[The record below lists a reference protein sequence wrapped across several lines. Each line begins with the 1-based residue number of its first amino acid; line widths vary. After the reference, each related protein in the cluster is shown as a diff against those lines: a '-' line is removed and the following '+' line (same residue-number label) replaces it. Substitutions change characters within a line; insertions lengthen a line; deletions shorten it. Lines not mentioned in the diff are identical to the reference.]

1 MTCDPHTP
9 SMNPKPV
16 IQFSNFSFRYA
27 AQKYPTLK
35 KINLTIYEGEKVLII
50 GPSGSGKST
59 LGYCINGLIP
69 HSYPGTIEGELTVQ
83 GMDPS
88 RTPIHELSK
97 SIGTVLQDTDGQ
109 FVGLSVAEDIAFAL
123 ENDCVPV
130 DALKR
135 RAREA
140 AEVVGLE
147 RVIQNSPQ
155 EISGGQKQ
163 RTALAGIL
171 VDDVDMLL
179 FDEPLAY
186 LDPATGKKAMELIDE
201 VYQDAAKTVII
212 IEHRIEDVLHRAI
225 DRVILIHEGEIIA
238 DLGTHEI
245 VSTDLFAQ
253 YGIREPLYVT
263 LLKYAG
269 VEVTPEIQPGYIN
282 TIDLLS
288 HKDQILDWYRRTT
301 PLVKPLKEQEAIRVS
316 DLSFA
321 YSTKTVLRDIDF
333 TIRKGEML
341 AIVGRNGAGKST
353 LAMLIC
359 GFETGHEGAIQLS
372 SEDAA
377 GKSIAER
384 AAIVG
389 YVMQNPNHMF
399 TEHIVF
405 EEVALGLRLRN
416 VPEEEIQRRVEKTMR
431 ICGIER
437 FAQWPINALSYGQ
450 KKRVTIAAILVLE
463 PEIIILDEPTAGQD
477 YRHYTDIME
486 FLTGLNRDLGITII
500 LITHDMHLMMEYT
513 KRSIVL
519 SEGELIADTD
529 SSDVLTNV
537 DIVERGSL
545 KETSLYHIA
554 QMIGIDHPKSLV
566 DAFVSHE
573 KRVRVES

>member
-1 MTCDPHTP
+1 
-9 SMNPKPV
+9 MNPKPV
-16 IQFSNFSFRYA
+16 IQFSNFSFKYT
-27 AQKYPTLK
+27 AQKHPTLK
-35 KINLTIYEGEKVLII
+35 HINLTIYEGEKVLII

-88 RTPIHELSK
+88 QTPIHQLSK

-130 DALKR
+130 EALKR
-135 RAREA
+135 RAQEA
-140 AEVVGLE
+140 AAIVGLE
-147 RVIQNSPQ
+147 GVITNSPQ

-171 VDDVDMLL
+171 VDEVEMLL

-186 LDPATGKKAMELIDE
+186 LDPATGKKAMELIDQIHQE
-201 VYQDAAKTVII
+201 SERTIII
-212 IEHRIEDVLHRAI
+212 IEHRIEDVLHREI

-238 DLGTHEI
+238 DMGTHEI
-245 VSTDLFAQ
+245 VSTDLFAR

-269 VEVTPEIQPGYIN
+269 VQVTPGIQPGYID
-282 TIDLLS
+282 TVDLLS
-288 HKDQILDWYRRTT
+288 HKDQILDWYRRTVPAPQT
-301 PLVKPLKEQEAIRVS
+301 LDQQDALQVA

-321 YSTKTVLRDIDF
+321 YTSKTVLKEIDF
-333 TIRKGEML
+333 TIKKGEML

-353 LAMLIC
+353 LAMLVC
-359 GFETGHEGAIQLS
+359 GFETGHQGEIFLS
-372 SEDAA
+372 GDNAA
-377 GKSIAER
+377 KQSIAER
-384 AAIVG
+384 AAVVG

-405 EEVALGLRLRN
+405 EEVALGLRLRDL
-416 VPEEEIQRRVEKTMR
+416 PEDEIQRRVDKTMR

-437 FAQWPINALSYGQ
+437 FDKWPINALSYGQ

-477 YRHYTDIME
+477 YRHYTEIME
-486 FLTGLNRDLGITII
+486 FLKGLNRELGFTII

-519 SEGELIADTD
+519 SEGELIADRD

-537 DIVERGSL
+537 EIVEKGSL
-545 KETSLYHIA
+545 KETSLFHVA
-554 QMIGIDHPKSLV
+554 QMIGIDDPKKLV

-573 KRVRVES
+573 KSERGFS

>member
-1 MTCDPHTP
+1 MT
-9 SMNPKPV
+9 PKPV
-16 IQFSNFSFRYA
+16 IQFSNFSFRYS

-35 KINLTIYEGEKVLII
+35 NINLTIYEGEKVLII

-69 HSYPGTIEGELTVQ
+69 HSYPGTIEGELTVK

-88 RTPIHELSK
+88 QTPIHQLSK

-123 ENDCVPV
+123 ENDCVPTET
-130 DALKR
+130 LKR
-135 RAREA
+135 RAHEA
-140 AEVVGLE
+140 AAIVGLE
-147 RVIQNSPQ
+147 YVLQNSPQ

-201 VYQDAAKTVII
+201 IHKDSDKTVII

-225 DRVILIHEGEIIA
+225 DRIILIHEGEIVA
-238 DLGTHEI
+238 DMGTHEI
-245 VSTDLFAQ
+245 MSTGLFAQ

-263 LLKYAG
+263 LLKYVG
-269 VEVTPEIQPGYIN
+269 VEITPEMQPGYIN

-288 HKDQILDWYRRTT
+288 HKEQILDWYRSA
-301 PLVKPLKEQEAIRVS
+301 PLASATLAGQDALQIEDV
-316 DLSFA
+316 SFA
-321 YSTKTVLRDIDF
+321 YTTKTVLNEINF
-333 TIRKGEML
+333 VIKKGEML

-359 GFETGHEGAIQLS
+359 GFETGHEGVIYLS
-372 SEDAA
+372 NENAVE
-377 GKSIAER
+377 KSITER

-405 EEVALGLRLRN
+405 EEVALGLRLRG
-416 VPEEEIQRRVEKTMR
+416 VPEDEIQRRVEKTMK
-431 ICGIER
+431 ICGVER
-437 FAQWPINALSYGQ
+437 FAKWPINALSYGQ
-450 KKRVTIAAILVLE
+450 KKRVTVASILVLE

-477 YRHYTDIME
+477 YRHYTEIME
-486 FLTGLNRDLGITII
+486 FLTELNRDLGITII

-519 SEGELIADTD
+519 SEGDLIADKD
-529 SSDVLTNV
+529 SSDVLTNE
-537 DIVERGSL
+537 DIVEKGSL

-554 QMIGIDHPKSLV
+554 QIVGIEDPKKLV
-566 DAFVSHE
+566 DAFVSYE
-573 KRVRVES
+573 QRERENA

>member
-1 MTCDPHTP
+1 MTR
-9 SMNPKPV
+9 KPV
-16 IQFSNFSFRYA
+16 IQFSNFSFRYS

-35 KINLTIYEGEKVLII
+35 NIDLTIYEGEKVLII

-69 HSYPGTIEGELTVQ
+69 HSYPGTVEGGLTIQ

-88 RTPIHELSK
+88 QTPIHQLSK

-123 ENDCVPV
+123 ENDCMPTEE
-130 DALKR
+130 LKH
-135 RAREA
+135 RAKQA
-140 AEVVGLE
+140 AEIVGLE
-147 RVIQNSPQ
+147 RVLMNSPQ

-171 VDDVDMLL
+171 VDDVDILL

-201 VYQDAAKTVII
+201 VYENSGNTVII
-212 IEHRIEDVLHRAI
+212 IEHRIEDVLHRNI
-225 DRVILIHEGEIIA
+225 DRIILIHEGEIIA
-238 DLGTHEI
+238 DMETHEI
-245 VSTDLFAQ
+245 ISTDLFAK

-269 VEVTPEIQPGYIN
+269 VEITPDLQPGYIN
-282 TIDLLS
+282 TIDLSS
-288 HKDQILDWYRRTT
+288 HKDQILNWYRGTEPSVQT
-301 PLVKPLKEQEAIRVS
+301 LSDQDAINIV

-321 YSTKTVLRDIDF
+321 YTTKTVLNKIDLS
-333 TIRKGEML
+333 IKKGEML

-359 GFETGHEGAIQLS
+359 GFETDHQGEIYFS
-372 SEDAA
+372 SRNAVE
-377 GKSIAER
+377 KSIAER

-416 VPEEEIQRRVEKTMR
+416 VPEDEISHRVEKTMR

-437 FAQWPINALSYGQ
+437 FSKWPINALSYGQ

-477 YRHYTDIME
+477 YRHYTEIME
-486 FLTGLNRDLGITII
+486 FLKELNRDLGITII

-529 SSDVLTNV
+529 SSDVLTNI
-537 DIVERGSL
+537 DIVEKGSL
-545 KETSLYHIA
+545 KETSIYHIA
-554 QMIGIDHPKSLV
+554 QIIGIENPKNLV
-566 DAFVSHE
+566 DVFVSHE
-573 KRVRVES
+573 QREREL

>member
-1 MTCDPHTP
+1 MK
-9 SMNPKPV
+9 PKPV

-35 KINLTIYEGEKVLII
+35 NINLTIYEGEKVLII

-88 RTPIHELSK
+88 QTPIHQLSK

-130 DALKR
+130 EELRR
-135 RAREA
+135 RAQEA
-140 AEVVGLE
+140 AAIVGLE
-147 RVIQNSPQ
+147 GVITNSPQ

-171 VDDVDMLL
+171 VDEVDMLL

-186 LDPATGKKAMELIDE
+186 LDPATGKKAMELIDQ
-201 VYQDAAKTVII
+201 VYRNSGKTVII
-212 IEHRIEDVLHRAI
+212 IEHRIEDVLHREI
-225 DRVILIHEGEIIA
+225 DRVILLHEGEIIA
-238 DLGTHEI
+238 DMGTHEI
-245 VSTDLFAQ
+245 VSTDLFAH

-269 VEVTPEIQPGYIN
+269 VEITPEMQPGYIN

-288 HKDQILDWYRRTT
+288 HKDQILDWYQHTAPAVQT
-301 PLVKPLKEQEAIRVS
+301 LNEQDTLQVT

-321 YSTKTVLRDIDF
+321 YTTKTVLHEIDF
-333 TIRKGEML
+333 TIKKGEML

-353 LAMLIC
+353 LAMLVC
-359 GFETGHEGAIQLS
+359 GFETGHDGEIYLS
-372 SEDAA
+372 GENAA
-377 GKSIAER
+377 DKSIAER

-405 EEVALGLRLRN
+405 EEVALGLRLRE
-416 VPEEEIQRRVEKTMR
+416 VPEDEIQRRVEKTMK

-437 FAQWPINALSYGQ
+437 FAKWPINALSYGQ

-477 YRHYTDIME
+477 YRHYTEIME
-486 FLTGLNRDLGITII
+486 FLKGLNRDLGITII

-537 DIVERGSL
+537 EIVDKGSL

-554 QMIGIDHPKSLV
+554 QIIGIENPKDLV
-566 DAFVSHE
+566 DAFVSQE
-573 KRVRVES
+573 QIERDYA

>member
-1 MTCDPHTP
+1 MT
-9 SMNPKPV
+9 PKPV
-16 IQFSNFSFRYA
+16 IQFSDFSFRYS

-35 KINLTIYEGEKVLII
+35 NINLTIYEGEKVLII

-69 HSYPGTIEGELTVQ
+69 HSYPGTIEGELTIQ

-88 RTPIHELSK
+88 QTSIHQLSK

-130 DALKR
+130 EGLKR
-135 RAREA
+135 RAQEA
-140 AEVVGLE
+140 AKIVGLE
-147 RVIQNSPQ
+147 NVIRNSPQ

-179 FDEPLAY
+179 FDEPLAN
-186 LDPATGKKAMELIDE
+186 LDPATGKKAMELIDQVHRE
-201 VYQDAAKTVII
+201 SKKTVII
-212 IEHRIEDVLHRAI
+212 IEHRIEDVLHRNI
-225 DRVILIHEGEIIA
+225 DRVILIHEGEIMA
-238 DLGTHEI
+238 DMDVHEI
-245 VSTDLFAQ
+245 MATDLFAL

-269 VEVTPEIQPGYIN
+269 VEVTPELQPGYIN

-288 HKDQILDWYRRTT
+288 HKEQILDWYRRTAPT
-301 PLVKPLKEQEAIRVS
+301 VQTLSEQDALQVT

-321 YSTKTVLRDIDF
+321 YTTKTVLHEIEF
-333 TIRKGEML
+333 TIKKGEML

-353 LAMLIC
+353 LAMLVC
-359 GFETGHEGAIQLS
+359 GFETGHQGVIYLS
-372 SEDAA
+372 GENAA
-377 GKSIAER
+377 DRSIAER

-405 EEVALGLRLRN
+405 EEVALGLKLRD
-416 VPEEEIQRRVEKTMR
+416 VPEEEIQQRVEKTMR

-437 FAQWPINALSYGQ
+437 FAKWPINALSYGQ

-477 YRHYTDIME
+477 YKHYTEIME
-486 FLTGLNRDLGITII
+486 FLNGLNRELGITII

-519 SEGELIADTD
+519 SEGELIADKD

-537 DIVERGSL
+537 DIVEKGSL
-545 KETSLYHIA
+545 KETSLFHIA
-554 QMIGIDHPKSLV
+554 QIIGIDNPKNLV
-566 DAFVSHE
+566 EAFVSHE
-573 KRVRVES
+573 QIERELL

>member
-1 MTCDPHTP
+1 MT
-9 SMNPKPV
+9 PKPV
-16 IQFSNFSFRYA
+16 IQFSNFSFRYS

-35 KINLTIYEGEKVLII
+35 NINLTIYEGEKVLII

-69 HSYPGTIEGELTVQ
+69 HSYPGTIEGKLTVK

-88 RTPIHELSK
+88 QTSIHQLSK

-123 ENDCVPV
+123 ENDCVPTET
-130 DALKR
+130 LKR
-135 RAREA
+135 QAHEA
-140 AEVVGLE
+140 AAIVGLE
-147 RVIQNSPQ
+147 YVLQNSPQ

-201 VYQDAAKTVII
+201 IHKDSDKTVII

-225 DRVILIHEGEIIA
+225 DRIILIHEGEIVA
-238 DLGTHEI
+238 DMGTHEI
-245 VSTDLFAQ
+245 MSTGLFAQ

-263 LLKYAG
+263 LLKYVG
-269 VEVTPEIQPGYIN
+269 VEITPQMQPGYIN

-288 HKDQILDWYRRTT
+288 HKEQILDWYRSA
-301 PLVKPLKEQEAIRVS
+301 PLASPTLAEQDALQIEDV
-316 DLSFA
+316 SFA
-321 YSTKTVLRDIDF
+321 YTTKTVLNEIDF
-333 TIRKGEML
+333 VIKKVERL

-359 GFETGHEGAIQLS
+359 GFETGHEGVIYLS
-372 SEDAA
+372 NENAVE
-377 GKSIAER
+377 KSITER

-405 EEVALGLRLRN
+405 EEVALGLRLRG
-416 VPEEEIQRRVEKTMR
+416 VPEDEIQRRVEKTMK
-431 ICGIER
+431 ICGVER
-437 FAQWPINALSYGQ
+437 FAKWPINALSYGQ
-450 KKRVTIAAILVLE
+450 KKRVTVASILVLE

-477 YRHYTDIME
+477 YRHYTEIME
-486 FLTGLNRDLGITII
+486 FLTELNRDLGITII

-519 SEGELIADTD
+519 SEGDLIDDKD
-529 SSDVLTNV
+529 SSDVLTNE
-537 DIVERGSL
+537 DIVEKGSL

-554 QMIGIDHPKSLV
+554 QIVGIEDPKNLV

-573 KRVRVES
+573 QSERVKA

>member
-1 MTCDPHTP
+1 MTPT
-9 SMNPKPV
+9 PV
-16 IQFSNFSFRYA
+16 IQFSNFSFRYS

-35 KINLTIYEGEKVLII
+35 NINLTIYEGEKVLII

-69 HSYPGTIEGELTVQ
+69 QSYPGTIEGELTVK

-88 RTPIHELSK
+88 QTPIHQLSK

-123 ENDCVPV
+123 ENDCVPTET
-130 DALKR
+130 LKR
-135 RAREA
+135 RAHEA
-140 AEVVGLE
+140 AAIVGLE
-147 RVIQNSPQ
+147 NVIRNSPQ

-201 VYQDAAKTVII
+201 VHKDSDKTVII

-225 DRVILIHEGEIIA
+225 DRVILVHEGEIIA
-238 DLGTHEI
+238 DMGTHEI
-245 VSTDLFAQ
+245 MSTNLFAQ

-269 VEVTPEIQPGYIN
+269 VEITPGMQPGYIN

-288 HKDQILDWYRRTT
+288 HKEQILDWYRSAHLAS
-301 PLVKPLKEQEAIRVS
+301 PALAEQDALQAENV
-316 DLSFA
+316 SFA
-321 YSTKTVLRDIDF
+321 YTTKTVLNEINF
-333 TIRKGEML
+333 VIKKGEML

-359 GFETGHEGAIQLS
+359 GFETGHEGVIYLS
-372 SEDAA
+372 NENAA
-377 GKSIAER
+377 EKSITER

-399 TEHIVF
+399 TEHIVY
-405 EEVALGLRLRN
+405 EEVALGLRLRDL
-416 VPEEEIQRRVEKTMR
+416 PEDEIQRRVEKTMK
-431 ICGIER
+431 ICGVER
-437 FAQWPINALSYGQ
+437 FAKWPINALSYGQ
-450 KKRVTIAAILVLE
+450 KKRVTVASILVLE

-477 YRHYTDIME
+477 YRHYTEIME
-486 FLTGLNRDLGITII
+486 FLTQLNRDLDITII

-519 SEGELIADTD
+519 SEGDLIADKD
-529 SSDVLTNV
+529 SSEVLTNQ
-537 DIVERGSL
+537 DIVEKGSL

-554 QMIGIDHPKSLV
+554 QIVGIEDPKNLV
-566 DAFVSHE
+566 DAFVNYEQSERE
-573 KRVRVES
+573 KA

>member
-1 MTCDPHTP
+1 MK
-9 SMNPKPV
+9 PKPV
-16 IQFSNFSFRYA
+16 IQFSNFSFKYN

-35 KINLTIYEGEKVLII
+35 NINLTIYEGEKVLII

-69 HSYPGTIEGELTVQ
+69 HSYPGKIEGELIVQ
-83 GMDPS
+83 GLDPS
-88 RTPIHELSK
+88 QTPIHQLSK

-130 DALKR
+130 DALQR

-140 AEVVGLE
+140 AGVVGLDQ
-147 RVIQNSPQ
+147 VIRNSPQ

-171 VDDVDMLL
+171 VDEVDMLL

-186 LDPATGKKAMELIDE
+186 LDPATGKKAMELID
-201 VYQDAAKTVII
+201 QIHGDAERTVII
-212 IEHRIEDVLHRAI
+212 IEHRIEDVLHRPI
-225 DRVILIHEGEIIA
+225 DRVILIIEGEIIA
-238 DLGTHEI
+238 DMGTHEI
-245 VSTDLFAQ
+245 ISTDLFAR

-269 VEVTPEIQPGYIN
+269 VEVTPEMQPGYIN
-282 TIDLLS
+282 TVDLLS
-288 HKDQILDWYRRTT
+288 HKDQILDWFRSTT
-301 PLVKPLKEQEAIRVS
+301 PTVQTLDEQDALQVA

-321 YSTKTVLRDIDF
+321 YTTKTVLNEIDF
-333 TIRKGEML
+333 TIKKGEML

-359 GFETGHEGAIQLS
+359 GFETGHEGVISLS
-372 SEDAA
+372 GKNAA
-377 GKSIAER
+377 DQSITER

-405 EEVALGLRLRN
+405 EEVALGLRLRE
-416 VPEEEIQRRVEKTMR
+416 VPEEEIQRRVEKTMK

-437 FAQWPINALSYGQ
+437 FAKWPINALSYGQ

-477 YRHYTDIME
+477 YRHYTEIME
-486 FLTGLNRDLGITII
+486 FLKGLNRDLGITII

-519 SEGELIADTD
+519 SEGEMIADTD

-537 DIVERGSL
+537 EIVEKGSL
-545 KETSLYHIA
+545 KETSLYHVA
-554 QMIGIDHPKSLV
+554 QIIGIEDPKDLV

-573 KRVRVES
+573 KSERGHL

>member
-1 MTCDPHTP
+1 M
-9 SMNPKPV
+9 
-16 IQFSNFSFRYA
+16 
-27 AQKYPTLK
+27 
-35 KINLTIYEGEKVLII
+35 LII

-69 HSYPGTIEGELTVQ
+69 NSYPGTIEGELIVN
-83 GMDPS
+83 GMNPS
-88 RTPIHELSK
+88 QTPIHQLSK

-123 ENDCVPV
+123 ENDCVPTET
-130 DALKR
+130 LKR
-135 RAREA
+135 RAHEA
-140 AEVVGLE
+140 AAIVGLE
-147 RVIQNSPQ
+147 NVLQNSPQ

-186 LDPATGKKAMELIDE
+186 LDPATGKKAMELIDKIHK
-201 VYQDAAKTVII
+201 DSGKTIII
-212 IEHRIEDVLHRAI
+212 IEHRIEDVLHREI
-225 DRVILIHEGEIIA
+225 DRVILVHEGEIIA
-238 DLGTHEI
+238 DMGTHEI
-245 VSTDLFAQ
+245 MSTGLFAQ

-269 VEVTPEIQPGYIN
+269 VEITPEMQPGYIN
-282 TIDLLS
+282 TIDLIS
-288 HKDQILDWYRRTT
+288 HKEEILDWYRSAHLASPT
-301 PLVKPLKEQEAIRVS
+301 LAEQDALQVEDV
-316 DLSFA
+316 SFA
-321 YSTKTVLRDIDF
+321 YTTKTVLNKINF
-333 TIRKGEML
+333 LIKKGEML

-359 GFETGHEGAIQLS
+359 GFETGHEGVIYLS
-372 SEDAA
+372 NKNAVE
-377 GKSIAER
+377 KSIAER

-405 EEVALGLRLRN
+405 EEVALGLRLRD
-416 VPEEEIQRRVEKTMR
+416 VPEDEIQRRVEKTMK
-431 ICGIER
+431 ICGVER
-437 FAQWPINALSYGQ
+437 FAKWPINALSYGQ
-450 KKRVTIAAILVLE
+450 KKRVTVASILVLE

-477 YRHYTDIME
+477 YRHYTEIMG
-486 FLTGLNRDLGITII
+486 FLMELNRDLGITII

-519 SEGELIADTD
+519 SEGDLIADKD
-529 SSDVLTNV
+529 SSDVLTNE
-537 DIVERGSL
+537 DIVEKGSL

-554 QMIGIDHPKSLV
+554 QIVGIENPKNLV

-573 KRVRVES
+573 RSERENA

>member
-1 MTCDPHTP
+1 MT
-9 SMNPKPV
+9 PKPV
-16 IQFSNFSFRYA
+16 IQFSNFSFRYS

-35 KINLTIYEGEKVLII
+35 NINLTIYEGEKVLII

-69 HSYPGTIEGELTVQ
+69 HSYPGTIEGELTVK

-88 RTPIHELSK
+88 QTSIHQLSK

-123 ENDCVPV
+123 ENDCVPTET
-130 DALKR
+130 LKR
-135 RAREA
+135 RAHEA
-140 AEVVGLE
+140 AAIVGLE
-147 RVIQNSPQ
+147 YVLQNSPQ

-201 VYQDAAKTVII
+201 IHKDSDKTVII

-225 DRVILIHEGEIIA
+225 DRIILIHEGEIVA
-238 DLGTHEI
+238 DMGTHEI
-245 VSTDLFAQ
+245 MSTGLFAQ

-263 LLKYAG
+263 LLKYVG
-269 VEVTPEIQPGYIN
+269 VEITPEMQPGYIN

-288 HKDQILDWYRRTT
+288 HKEQILDWYRSA
-301 PLVKPLKEQEAIRVS
+301 PLASATLAGQDALQIEDV
-316 DLSFA
+316 SFA
-321 YSTKTVLRDIDF
+321 YTTKTVLNEINF
-333 TIRKGEML
+333 VIKKGEML

-359 GFETGHEGAIQLS
+359 GFETGHEGVIYLS
-372 SEDAA
+372 NENAVE
-377 GKSIAER
+377 KSITER

-405 EEVALGLRLRN
+405 EEVALGLRLRG
-416 VPEEEIQRRVEKTMR
+416 VPEDEIQRRVEKTMK
-431 ICGIER
+431 ICGVER
-437 FAQWPINALSYGQ
+437 FAKWPINALSYGQ
-450 KKRVTIAAILVLE
+450 KKRVTVASILVLE

-477 YRHYTDIME
+477 YRHYTEIME
-486 FLTGLNRDLGITII
+486 FLAELNRDLGITII

-519 SEGELIADTD
+519 SEGDLIADKD
-529 SSDVLTNV
+529 SSDVLTNE
-537 DIVERGSL
+537 DIVEKGSL

-554 QMIGIDHPKSLV
+554 QIVGIEDPKKLV
-566 DAFVSHE
+566 DAFVSYE
-573 KRVRVES
+573 QRERENA

>member
-1 MTCDPHTP
+1 MK
-9 SMNPKPV
+9 PKPV
-16 IQFSNFSFRYA
+16 IQFSNFSFKYK
-27 AQKYPTLK
+27 AQKHPTLK
-35 KINLTIYEGEKVLII
+35 NINLTIYKGEKVLII

-69 HSYPGTIEGELTVQ
+69 HSYPGTIEGQLTVQ

-88 RTPIHELSK
+88 RTPIHQLSK

-130 DALKR
+130 KALKR
-135 RAREA
+135 RAQEA
-140 AEVVGLE
+140 AAIVGLE
-147 RVIQNSPQ
+147 GVITNSPQ

-171 VDDVDMLL
+171 VDEVEMLL

-186 LDPATGKKAMELIDE
+186 LDPATGKKAMELID
-201 VYQDAAKTVII
+201 QIHGDAEKTVII
-212 IEHRIEDVLHRAI
+212 IEHRIEDVLHRSV

-238 DLGTHEI
+238 DMGAHEI
-245 VSTDLFAQ
+245 ISTDLFAR

-269 VEVTPEIQPGYIN
+269 VEITPEMQPGYID
-282 TIDLLS
+282 TVDLLS
-288 HKDQILDWYRRTT
+288 HKDRILDWYRRTS
-301 PLVKPLKEQEAIRVS
+301 PAAPSLKDQEALRIR

-321 YSTKTVLRDIDF
+321 YTTKTVLNEIDF
-333 TIRKGEML
+333 AIQKGEML

-353 LAMLIC
+353 LAMLVC
-359 GFETGHEGAIQLS
+359 GFETGHQGEIYLS
-372 SEDAA
+372 GENAVEQ
-377 GKSIAER
+377 SIAER
-384 AAIVG
+384 AAVVG

-405 EEVALGLRLRN
+405 EEVALGLRLRE
-416 VPEEEIQRRVEKTMR
+416 VPEEEIQRRVEKTMQ

-437 FAQWPINALSYGQ
+437 FAKWPINALSYGQ

-477 YRHYTDIME
+477 YRHYTEIME
-486 FLTGLNRDLGITII
+486 FLKGLNRELGITII

-519 SEGELIADTD
+519 SEGELIADKD

-537 DIVERGSL
+537 EIVEKGSL
-545 KETSLYHIA
+545 KETSLFHVA
-554 QMIGIDHPKSLV
+554 QIIGIDDPKKLV
-566 DAFVSHE
+566 DTFVSHE
-573 KRVRVES
+573 KRVREFS

>member
-1 MTCDPHTP
+1 MT
-9 SMNPKPV
+9 PKPV
-16 IQFSNFSFRYA
+16 IQFSNFSFRYS
-27 AQKYPTLK
+27 AQKHPTLK
-35 KINLTIYEGEKVLII
+35 NINLTIYEGEKVLII

-69 HSYPGTIEGELTVQ
+69 HSYPGTVEGELTVQ

-88 RTPIHELSK
+88 QTPIHQLSK

-109 FVGLSVAEDIAFAL
+109 FVGLSVAEDISFAL
-123 ENDCVPV
+123 ENDCVPTEE
-130 DALKR
+130 LKR
-135 RAREA
+135 RAQEA

-147 RVIQNSPQ
+147 NVIKNSPQ

-186 LDPATGKKAMELIDE
+186 LDPATGKRAMELIDE
-201 VYQDAAKTVII
+201 VHENSGKTIII

-225 DRVILIHEGEIIA
+225 DRIILIHEGEIIA
-238 DLGTHEI
+238 NLGTHEMI
-245 VSTDLFAQ
+245 ATDLFAR

-269 VEVTPEIQPGYIN
+269 VDITPDMQPGYIS
-282 TIDLLS
+282 TIDLQS
-288 HKDQILDWYRRTT
+288 HKDQILEWYRRAT
-301 PLVKPLKEQEAIRVS
+301 PAIQALTDQDALQIV

-321 YSTKTVLRDIDF
+321 YTTKTVLDEIDF
-333 TIRKGEML
+333 HIKKGEML

-359 GFETGHEGAIQLS
+359 GFETGHEGVIFFS
-372 SEDAA
+372 GNNAA
-377 GKSIAER
+377 EKSIAER

-399 TEHIVF
+399 TEHIVY
-405 EEVALGLRLRN
+405 EEVALGLRLRD
-416 VPEEEIQRRVEKTMR
+416 VPEDEIERRVEKTMR

-437 FAQWPINALSYGQ
+437 FSKWPINALSYGQ

-477 YRHYTDIME
+477 YRHYTEIME
-486 FLTGLNRDLGITII
+486 FLKGLNRDLGITII

-537 DIVERGSL
+537 DIVEKGSL

-554 QMIGIDHPKSLV
+554 QIIGIEDPKNLV

-573 KRVRVES
+573 QRERVL

>member
-1 MTCDPHTP
+1 
-9 SMNPKPV
+9 MNPKPV

-27 AQKYPTLK
+27 VQKYPTLK
-35 KINLTIYEGEKVLII
+35 NINLTIYEGEKVLII

-83 GMDPS
+83 GMDPAV
-88 RTPIHELSK
+88 TPIHQLSK

-123 ENDCVPV
+123 ENDCVPAE
-130 DALKR
+130 ALRR
-135 RAREA
+135 RASAA
-140 AEVVGLE
+140 AEIVGLE
-147 RVIQNSPQ
+147 RVILNSPQ

-171 VDDVDMLL
+171 VDEIDMLL

-186 LDPATGKKAMELIDE
+186 LDPATGKKAMELIDDIHE
-201 VYQDAAKTVII
+201 DSERTVIV
-212 IEHRIEDVLHRAI
+212 IEHRIEDVLHRKI
-225 DRVILIHEGEIIA
+225 DRVILLHEGEIIA
-238 DLGTHEI
+238 DMGTHEI
-245 VSTDLFAQ
+245 ISTDLFAR

-269 VEVTPEIQPGYIN
+269 VEITPALQPGYID
-282 TIDLLS
+282 TIDLRS
-288 HKDQILDWYRRTT
+288 HREQILDWYRRTSPIAQ
-301 PLVKPLKEQEAIRVS
+301 PLREETALAVS

-321 YSTKTVLRDIDF
+321 YTESSSNVLKEINF
-333 TIRKGEML
+333 TIKKGEML

-359 GFETGHEGAIQLS
+359 GFESGYQGEIFLS
-372 SEDAA
+372 GENAA
-377 GKSIAER
+377 EKSIAER
-384 AAIVG
+384 AAVVG

-405 EEVALGLRLRN
+405 QEIALGLRLRD
-416 VPEEEIQRRVEKTMR
+416 VPEDEIQRRVAKTMQ

-437 FAQWPINALSYGQ
+437 FAKWPINALSYGQ

-477 YRHYTDIME
+477 YRHYTEIMT
-486 FLTGLNRDLGITII
+486 FLRGLNRDLGITII

-513 KRSIVL
+513 SRSIVL

-537 DIVERGSL
+537 EIVEQGSL
-545 KETSLYHIA
+545 KETSLFHAA
-554 QMIGIDHPKSLV
+554 QIVGIENPKNLV

-573 KRVRVES
+573 QRERQAA

>member
-1 MTCDPHTP
+1 MK
-9 SMNPKPV
+9 PKP
-16 IQFSNFSFRYA
+16 IIEFSNFSFKYS
-27 AQKYPTLK
+27 AQKHPTLK
-35 KINLTIYEGEKVLII
+35 NINLTIHEGEKVLII

-69 HSYPGTIEGELTVQ
+69 HSYTGKIAGDLTVQ

-88 RTPIHELSK
+88 QTSIHQLSK

-123 ENDCVPV
+123 ENDCVPT
-130 DALKR
+130 DELKR
-135 RAREA
+135 RAKDVA
-140 AEVVGLE
+140 AIVGLE
-147 RVIQNSPQ
+147 KVITNPPQ
-155 EISGGQKQ
+155 ETSGGQKQ

-201 VYQDAAKTVII
+201 VYENSGKTIII

-238 DLGTHEI
+238 DMGTHEI
-245 VSTDLFAQ
+245 IASDLFSR

-269 VEVTPEIQPGYIN
+269 VEVTPDMQPGYIN
-282 TIDLLS
+282 SIDLLS
-288 HKDQILDWYRRTT
+288 HKDQILEWYRSAAPAVQT
-301 PLVKPLKEQEAIRVS
+301 LNEQEAIQAAGI
-316 DLSFA
+316 SFA
-321 YSTKTVLRDIDF
+321 YTSKIVLNEIDF
-333 TIRKGEML
+333 VIRKGEML

-359 GFETGHEGAIQLS
+359 GFETGHEGVIYLS
-372 SEDAA
+372 KENAA

-384 AAIVG
+384 AVIVG

-416 VPEEEIQRRVEKTMR
+416 MPEDEIQRRVEKTMR

-437 FAQWPINALSYGQ
+437 FSKWPINALSYGQ

-477 YRHYTDIME
+477 YRHYTEIME
-486 FLTGLNRDLGITII
+486 FLKGLNKDLGITII
-500 LITHDMHLMMEYT
+500 LITHDMHLMLEYT

-537 DIVERGSL
+537 DIVEKGSL

-554 QMIGIDHPKSLV
+554 QIIGIENPKDLV
-566 DAFVSHE
+566 DAFVNHE
-573 KRVRVES
+573 QSERELS

>member
-1 MTCDPHTP
+1 
-9 SMNPKPV
+9 MNPKPV

-35 KINLTIYEGEKVLII
+35 NINLTIFEGEKVLII

-69 HSYPGTIEGELTVQ
+69 HSYPGTIEGELIVQ
-83 GMDPS
+83 GQDPS
-88 RTPIHELSK
+88 QTPIHQLSK

-130 DALKR
+130 EELKR
-135 RAREA
+135 RAGEA
-140 AEVVGLE
+140 AKIVGLE
-147 RVIQNSPQ
+147 NVIGNSPQ
-155 EISGGQKQ
+155 EVSGGQKQ

-171 VDDVDMLL
+171 VDEVEMLL

-201 VYQDAAKTVII
+201 VQGESEKTVII
-212 IEHRIEDVLHRAI
+212 IEHRIEDVLHRKI
-225 DRVILIHEGEIIA
+225 DRIILIHEGEIMA
-238 DLGTHEI
+238 DMGTHEI
-245 VSTDLFAQ
+245 ICTDLFAK

-269 VEVTPEIQPGYIN
+269 VEVTPEMQPGYIH
-282 TIDLLS
+282 TIDLQT
-288 HKDQILDWYRRTT
+288 HKDKILDWFRSTT
-301 PLVKPLKEQEAIRVS
+301 PSLQHLNEQEAIQVS

-321 YSTKTVLRDIDF
+321 YTTKTVLDQIDF
-333 TIRKGEML
+333 AIKKGEML

-359 GFETGHEGAIQLS
+359 GFETGHQGVIALS
-372 SEDAA
+372 GENALDQ
-377 GKSIAER
+377 SIAER
-384 AAIVG
+384 AAMVG

-405 EEVALGLRLRN
+405 EEVALGLRLRD
-416 VPEEEIQRRVEKTMR
+416 VPEDEIQRRVEKTMK

-437 FAQWPINALSYGQ
+437 FAKWPINALSYGQ

-463 PEIIILDEPTAGQD
+463 PEVIILDEPTAGQD
-477 YRHYTDIME
+477 YRHYTEIME
-486 FLTGLNRDLGITII
+486 FLKGLNRDLGITII

-529 SSDVLTNV
+529 SSAVLTNV
-537 DIVERGSL
+537 EIVEKGSL

-554 QMIGIDHPKSLV
+554 QIIGIDNPKDLV

-573 KRVRVES
+573 KSERGLS

>member
-1 MTCDPHTP
+1 MK
-9 SMNPKPV
+9 PKPV
-16 IQFSNFSFRYA
+16 IEFSNFSFRYN

-35 KINLTIYEGEKVLII
+35 NINLTIYEGEKVLII

-69 HSYPGTIEGELTVQ
+69 HSYPGTIEGSLTVQ

-88 RTPIHELSK
+88 QTPIHHLSK
-97 SIGTVLQDTDGQ
+97 SLGTVLQDTDGQ

-123 ENDCVPV
+123 ENDCIPTPE
-130 DALKR
+130 LKR
-135 RAREA
+135 RTREA
-140 AEVVGLE
+140 AEIVDLD
-147 RVIQNSPQ
+147 RVILNSPQ

-186 LDPATGKKAMELIDE
+186 LDPATGKKAMELIDDIHGNSE
-201 VYQDAAKTVII
+201 KTVII
-212 IEHRIEDVLHRAI
+212 IEHRIEDVLHREI
-225 DRVILIHEGEIIA
+225 DRVILIQEGEIIA
-238 DLGTHEI
+238 DMGTHEI
-245 VSTDLFAQ
+245 MATDLFAK

-269 VEVTPEIQPGYIN
+269 VKITPEMKPGYIN
-282 TIDLLS
+282 TINLAS
-288 HKDQILDWYRRTT
+288 HQKQILDWFDSTT
-301 PLVKPLKEQEAIRVS
+301 PAVPSISDQDAIQVS

-321 YSTKTVLRDIDF
+321 YTSQTVLNKIDF
-333 TIRKGEML
+333 TIKKGEMI

-359 GFETGHEGAIQLS
+359 GFEKGHQGQIYFS
-372 SEDAA
+372 GKDAA
-377 GKSIAER
+377 DKTITER

-405 EEVALGLRLRN
+405 EEVALGLRLRD
-416 VPEEEIQRRVEKTMR
+416 VPEAEIQRRVEKTMR

-437 FAQWPINALSYGQ
+437 FAKWPINALSYGQ
-450 KKRVTIAAILVLE
+450 KKRVTTASILVLE
-463 PEIIILDEPTAGQD
+463 PEVIILDEPTAGQD
-477 YRHYTDIME
+477 YRHYTEIME
-486 FLTGLNRDLGITII
+486 FLKGLNRDLGITII

-519 SEGELIADTD
+519 SEGDLIADTD

-537 DIVERGSL
+537 EIVEKGSL
-545 KETSLYHIA
+545 KETSLFHIA
-554 QMIGIDHPKSLV
+554 QIIGIENPKDLV
-566 DAFVSHE
+566 DAFVSQE
-573 KRVRVES
+573 KREWGLS

>member
-1 MTCDPHTP
+1 MMY
-9 SMNPKPV
+9 MNPKSV
-16 IQFSNFSFRYA
+16 IKFSNFSFRYS
-27 AQKYPTLK
+27 AQKHPTLK
-35 KINLTIYEGEKVLII
+35 NINLTIYEGEKVLLI

-69 HSYPGTIEGELTVQ
+69 HSYTGTIDGELTVQ
-83 GMDPS
+83 GMYPS
-88 RTPIHELSK
+88 QTNIHQLSK

-123 ENDCVPV
+123 ENDCMLTEE
-130 DALKR
+130 LKR
-135 RAREA
+135 RAKEA
-140 AEVVGLE
+140 ATIVGLE
-147 RVIQNSPQ
+147 KVLMNSPQ

-163 RTALAGIL
+163 RTSLAGIL
-171 VDDVDMLL
+171 VDDVDILL
-179 FDEPLAY
+179 FDEPLAN

-201 VYQDAAKTVII
+201 VHENSGKTVII
-212 IEHRIEDVLHRAI
+212 IEHRIEDVLHRKI
-225 DRVILIHEGEIIA
+225 DRIILINEGEIIA
-238 DLGTHEI
+238 DMGTHEI
-245 VSTDLFAQ
+245 IASDLFAR

-269 VEVTPEIQPGYIN
+269 VDISPDMKPGYIN
-282 TIDLLS
+282 IIDLVS
-288 HKDQILDWYRRTT
+288 HKDQILDWYRSTT
-301 PLVKPLKEQEAIRVS
+301 PAGQTLNEQDALQIAG
-316 DLSFA
+316 LTFA
-321 YSTKTVLRDIDF
+321 YTSKTVLNEIDF
-333 TIRKGEML
+333 LIKKGEML

-359 GFETGHEGAIQLS
+359 GFETGHQGVIYLS
-372 SEDAA
+372 KENAA
-377 GKSIAER
+377 EKSITER

-416 VPEEEIQRRVEKTMR
+416 MSEDEIQHRVEKTMR
-431 ICGIER
+431 ICGIDR
-437 FAQWPINALSYGQ
+437 FSKWPINALSYGQ

-477 YRHYTDIME
+477 YRHYTEIME
-486 FLTGLNRDLGITII
+486 FLKGLNRDLGITII
-500 LITHDMHLMMEYT
+500 LITHDMHLMMEYA

-537 DIVERGSL
+537 DIVEKGSL
-545 KETSLYHIA
+545 KETSIYHIA
-554 QMIGIDHPKSLV
+554 QIVGIENPKNLV

-573 KRVRVES
+573 QSERELS

>member
-1 MTCDPHTP
+1 MK
-9 SMNPKPV
+9 PKPV
-16 IQFSNFSFRYA
+16 INFQDFSFRYS

-35 KINLTIYEGEKVLII
+35 NINLTIYEGEKVLII

-69 HSYPGTIEGELTVQ
+69 HSYPGTIEGELTVN

-88 RTPIHELSK
+88 ITPIHQLSK

-123 ENDCVPV
+123 ENDCVPTEI
-130 DALKR
+130 LKP
-135 RAREA
+135 RAHESA
-140 AEVVGLE
+140 SIVGLE
-147 RVIQNSPQ
+147 NVILNSPQ

-201 VYQDAAKTVII
+201 IHGDSKKTIII
-212 IEHRIEDVLHRAI
+212 IEHRIEDVLHREI

-238 DLGTHEI
+238 DMGTHEI
-245 VSTDLFAQ
+245 MSTDLFAQ

-269 VEVTPEIQPGYIN
+269 VDITPEMQPGYIHS
-282 TIDLLS
+282 IDLLS
-288 HKDQILDWYRRTT
+288 HKDQILKWYRSTV
-301 PLVKPLKEQEAIRVS
+301 PAAQELAEENALQAADV
-316 DLSFA
+316 SFA
-321 YSTKTVLRDIDF
+321 YTTKPVLNDIDF
-333 TIRKGEML
+333 TIKKGEML

-359 GFETGHEGAIQLS
+359 GFETGHEGVIYLS
-372 SEDAA
+372 NEDAVD
-377 GKSIAER
+377 KSITER

-416 VPEEEIQRRVEKTMR
+416 VPEDEVQSRVEKTME

-437 FAQWPINALSYGQ
+437 FAKWPINALSYGQ
-450 KKRVTIAAILVLE
+450 KKRVTVASILVLE

-477 YRHYTDIME
+477 YRHYTEIME
-486 FLTGLNRDLGITII
+486 FLMELNRDLGITII

-519 SEGELIADTD
+519 SEGDLIADKD

-537 DIVERGSL
+537 DIVEKGSL

-554 QMIGIDHPKSLV
+554 QIVGIENPKNLV

-573 KRVRVES
+573 KIEREIA

>member
-1 MTCDPHTP
+1 MT
-9 SMNPKPV
+9 PKPV
-16 IQFSNFSFRYA
+16 IQFSDFSFRYS
-27 AQKYPTLK
+27 AQKYPTIK
-35 KINLTIYEGEKVLII
+35 NINLTIYEGEKVLII

-69 HSYPGTIEGELTVQ
+69 HSYPGTIEGELTIQ

-88 RTPIHELSK
+88 QTSIHQLSK

-130 DALKR
+130 EGLKR
-135 RAREA
+135 RAQEA
-140 AEVVGLE
+140 AKIVGLE
-147 RVIQNSPQ
+147 NVIRNSPQ

-179 FDEPLAY
+179 FDEPLAN
-186 LDPATGKKAMELIDE
+186 LDPATGKKAMELIDQVHRE
-201 VYQDAAKTVII
+201 SKKTVII
-212 IEHRIEDVLHRAI
+212 IEHRIEDVLHRNI
-225 DRVILIHEGEIIA
+225 DRVILIHEGEIMA
-238 DLGTHEI
+238 DMDVHEI
-245 VSTDLFAQ
+245 MATDLFAL

-269 VEVTPEIQPGYIN
+269 VEVTPELQPGYIN

-288 HKDQILDWYRRTT
+288 HKEQILDWYRRTAPT
-301 PLVKPLKEQEAIRVS
+301 VQTLSEQDALQVT

-321 YSTKTVLRDIDF
+321 YTTKTVLHEIEF
-333 TIRKGEML
+333 TIKKGEML

-353 LAMLIC
+353 LAMLVC
-359 GFETGHEGAIQLS
+359 GFETGHQGVIYLS
-372 SEDAA
+372 GENAA
-377 GKSIAER
+377 DRSIAER
-384 AAIVG
+384 AVIVG

-405 EEVALGLRLRN
+405 EEVALGLRLRD
-416 VPEEEIQRRVEKTMR
+416 VPEEEIQQRVEKTMR

-437 FAQWPINALSYGQ
+437 FAKWPINALSYGQ

-477 YRHYTDIME
+477 YKHYTEIME
-486 FLTGLNRDLGITII
+486 FLNGLNRELGITII

-519 SEGELIADTD
+519 SEGELIADKD

-537 DIVERGSL
+537 DIVEKGSL
-545 KETSLYHIA
+545 KETSLFHIA
-554 QMIGIDHPKSLV
+554 QIIGIDNPKNLV
-566 DAFVSHE
+566 EAFVSHE
-573 KRVRVES
+573 QIERELL

>member
-1 MTCDPHTP
+1 MT
-9 SMNPKPV
+9 PKPV
-16 IQFSNFSFRYA
+16 IQFSNFSFRYS

-35 KINLTIYEGEKVLII
+35 NINLTIYEGEKVLII

-69 HSYPGTIEGELTVQ
+69 HSYPGTIEGELTVK

-88 RTPIHELSK
+88 QTSIHQLSK

-123 ENDCVPV
+123 ENDCVPTET
-130 DALKR
+130 LKR
-135 RAREA
+135 RAHEA
-140 AEVVGLE
+140 AAIVGLE
-147 RVIQNSPQ
+147 YVLQNSPQ

-201 VYQDAAKTVII
+201 IHKDSDKTVII

-225 DRVILIHEGEIIA
+225 DRIILIHEGEIVA
-238 DLGTHEI
+238 DMGTHEI
-245 VSTDLFAQ
+245 MSTGLFAQ

-263 LLKYAG
+263 LLKYVG
-269 VEVTPEIQPGYIN
+269 VEITPEMQPGYIN

-288 HKDQILDWYRRTT
+288 HKEQILDWYRSA
-301 PLVKPLKEQEAIRVS
+301 PLASATLAGQDALQIEDV
-316 DLSFA
+316 SFA
-321 YSTKTVLRDIDF
+321 YTTKTVLNEINF
-333 TIRKGEML
+333 VIKKGEML

-359 GFETGHEGAIQLS
+359 GFETGHEGVIYLS
-372 SEDAA
+372 NENAVE
-377 GKSIAER
+377 KSITER

-405 EEVALGLRLRN
+405 EEVALGLRLRG
-416 VPEEEIQRRVEKTMR
+416 VPEDEIQRRVEKTMK
-431 ICGIER
+431 ICGVER
-437 FAQWPINALSYGQ
+437 FAKWPINALSYGQ
-450 KKRVTIAAILVLE
+450 KKRVTVASILVLE

-477 YRHYTDIME
+477 YRHYTEIME
-486 FLTGLNRDLGITII
+486 FLTELNRDLGITII

-519 SEGELIADTD
+519 SEGDLIADKD
-529 SSDVLTNV
+529 SSDVLTNE
-537 DIVERGSL
+537 DIVEKGSL

-554 QMIGIDHPKSLV
+554 QIVGIEDPKKLV
-566 DAFVSHE
+566 DAFVSYE
-573 KRVRVES
+573 QRERENA

>member
-1 MTCDPHTP
+1 M
-9 SMNPKPV
+9 
-16 IQFSNFSFRYA
+16 
-27 AQKYPTLK
+27 
-35 KINLTIYEGEKVLII
+35 LII

-69 HSYPGTIEGELTVQ
+69 HSYPGTIEGELTVK

-88 RTPIHELSK
+88 QTSIHQLSK

-123 ENDCVPV
+123 ENDCVPTET
-130 DALKR
+130 LKR
-135 RAREA
+135 RAHEA
-140 AEVVGLE
+140 AAIVGLE
-147 RVIQNSPQ
+147 YVLQNSPQ

-201 VYQDAAKTVII
+201 IHKDSDKTVII

-225 DRVILIHEGEIIA
+225 DRIILIHEGEIVA
-238 DLGTHEI
+238 DMGTHEI
-245 VSTDLFAQ
+245 MSTGLFAQ

-263 LLKYAG
+263 LLKYVG
-269 VEVTPEIQPGYIN
+269 VEITPEMQPGYIN

-288 HKDQILDWYRRTT
+288 HKEQILDWYRSA
-301 PLVKPLKEQEAIRVS
+301 PLASATLAGQDALQIEDV
-316 DLSFA
+316 SFA
-321 YSTKTVLRDIDF
+321 YTTKTVLNEINF
-333 TIRKGEML
+333 VIKKGEML

-359 GFETGHEGAIQLS
+359 GFETGHEGVIYLS
-372 SEDAA
+372 NENAVE
-377 GKSIAER
+377 KSITER

-405 EEVALGLRLRN
+405 EEVALGLRLRG
-416 VPEEEIQRRVEKTMR
+416 VPEDEIQRRVEKTMK
-431 ICGIER
+431 ICGVER
-437 FAQWPINALSYGQ
+437 FAKWPINALSYGQ
-450 KKRVTIAAILVLE
+450 KKRVTVASILVLE

-477 YRHYTDIME
+477 YRHYTEIME
-486 FLTGLNRDLGITII
+486 FLTELNRDLGITII

-519 SEGELIADTD
+519 SEGDLIADKD
-529 SSDVLTNV
+529 SSDVLTNE
-537 DIVERGSL
+537 DIVEKGSL

-554 QMIGIDHPKSLV
+554 QIVGIEDPKKLV
-566 DAFVSHE
+566 DAFVSYE
-573 KRVRVES
+573 QRERENA

>member
-1 MTCDPHTP
+1 
-9 SMNPKPV
+9 MNPKPF
-16 IQFSNFSFRYA
+16 IQFSNFSFKYS
-27 AQKYPTLK
+27 AQKHPTLK
-35 KINLTIYEGEKVLII
+35 NINLTIYEGEKVLII

-69 HSYPGTIEGELTVQ
+69 HSYPGTIEGELKVQ
-83 GMDPS
+83 GMDPAS
-88 RTPIHELSK
+88 TPIHQLSK

-123 ENDCVPV
+123 ENDCVPTGE
-130 DALKR
+130 LKR
-135 RAREA
+135 RSQEA
-140 AEVVGLE
+140 AAIVGLE
-147 RVIQNSPQ
+147 KVILNSPQ
-155 EISGGQKQ
+155 EVSGGQKQ

-201 VYQDAAKTVII
+201 VYENSGKTIII

-238 DLGTHEI
+238 DMGTHEI
-245 VSTDLFAQ
+245 IASDLFAR

-269 VEVTPEIQPGYIN
+269 VEVTPDLQPGYIN

-288 HKDQILDWYRRTT
+288 HKDQILEWYRSTIPAVQT
-301 PLVKPLKEQEAIRVS
+301 LNEQQAIQVAG
-316 DLSFA
+316 LSFA
-321 YSTKTVLRDIDF
+321 YTTKTVLNEIDF
-333 TIRKGEML
+333 AIRKGEML

-359 GFETGHEGAIQLS
+359 GFETGHEGVIFLS
-372 SEDAA
+372 EENAA
-377 GKSIAER
+377 VKSIAER
-384 AAIVG
+384 AVIVG

-416 VPEEEIQRRVEKTMR
+416 VPEDEIQRRVEKTMR

-437 FAQWPINALSYGQ
+437 FSKWPINALSYGQ

-477 YRHYTDIME
+477 YRHYTEIME
-486 FLTGLNRDLGITII
+486 FLKGLNRDLGITII

-537 DIVERGSL
+537 DIVEKGSL

-554 QMIGIDHPKSLV
+554 QIVGIENPKNLV
-566 DAFVSHE
+566 DAFVNHE
-573 KRVRVES
+573 QSERELS

>member
-1 MTCDPHTP
+1 MTP
-9 SMNPKPV
+9 NPV

-35 KINLTIYEGEKVLII
+35 NINLTIYEGEKVLII

-69 HSYPGTIEGELTVQ
+69 HSYPGTIEGELIVK
-83 GMDPS
+83 GMDP
-88 RTPIHELSK
+88 TQTAIHQLSK

-123 ENDCVPV
+123 ENDCVPTET
-130 DALKR
+130 LKR
-135 RAREA
+135 RAHEA
-140 AEVVGLE
+140 AAIVGLE
-147 RVIQNSPQ
+147 RVTRNSPQ

-171 VDDVDMLL
+171 VDDVDILL
-179 FDEPLAY
+179 FDEPLAN
-186 LDPATGKKAMELIDE
+186 LDPATGKTAMELIDE
-201 VYQDAAKTVII
+201 IHNESDNTIII
-212 IEHRIEDVLHRAI
+212 IEHRIEDVLHREI
-225 DRVILIHEGEIIA
+225 DRVILIHEGEIIS
-238 DLGTHEI
+238 DMGTHEI
-245 VSTDLFAQ
+245 MSTDLFAQ

-269 VEVTPEIQPGYIN
+269 VEITPEMQPGYIN

-288 HKDQILDWYRRTT
+288 HKEQILNWYRSTSLPSLT
-301 PLVKPLKEQEAIRVS
+301 LAEQDALKVEDV
-316 DLSFA
+316 SFA
-321 YSTKTVLRDIDF
+321 YTSKTVLNEINF
-333 TIRKGEML
+333 VIKKGEML

-359 GFETGHEGAIQLS
+359 GFEKGHEGVIYLSNENAI
-372 SEDAA
+372 D
-377 GKSIAER
+377 KSITER

-405 EEVALGLRLRN
+405 EEVALGLRLRG
-416 VPEEEIQRRVEKTMR
+416 VPEDEIQPRVEKTMK

-437 FAQWPINALSYGQ
+437 FAKWPINALSYGQ
-450 KKRVTIAAILVLE
+450 KKRVTVASILVLE
-463 PEIIILDEPTAGQD
+463 PEVIILDEPTAGQD
-477 YRHYTDIME
+477 YRHYTEIME
-486 FLTGLNRDLGITII
+486 FLTELNRELGITII

-519 SEGELIADTD
+519 SEGNLIADKD

-537 DIVERGSL
+537 DIVEKGSL

-554 QMIGIDHPKSLV
+554 QIVGIENPKHLV

-573 KRVRVES
+573 KSEREKV

>member
-1 MTCDPHTP
+1 
-9 SMNPKPV
+9 
-16 IQFSNFSFRYA
+16 
-27 AQKYPTLK
+27 
-35 KINLTIYEGEKVLII
+35 
-50 GPSGSGKST
+50 
-59 LGYCINGLIP
+59 
-69 HSYPGTIEGELTVQ
+69 
-83 GMDPS
+83 MDPS
-88 RTPIHELSK
+88 QTSIHQVSK

-123 ENDCVPV
+123 ENDCVPT
-130 DALKR
+130 DELKR
-135 RAREA
+135 RAKDVA
-140 AEVVGLE
+140 AVVGLE
-147 RVIQNSPQ
+147 RVFLNSPQ

-163 RTALAGIL
+163 RTSLAGIL
-171 VDDVDMLL
+171 VDDVDILL

-201 VYQDAAKTVII
+201 VHENSGKTVII
-212 IEHRIEDVLHRAI
+212 IEHRIEDVLHRKI
-225 DRVILIHEGEIIA
+225 DRIILIHEGEIIA
-238 DLGTHEI
+238 DMGTHEI
-245 VSTDLFAQ
+245 IATDLFAR

-269 VEVTPEIQPGYIN
+269 VDITLDLQPGYIN
-282 TIDLLS
+282 TIDLVS
-288 HKDQILDWYRRTT
+288 HKDQILDWYRSTT
-301 PLVKPLKEQEAIRVS
+301 PAVQNLNEHNALQVAG
-316 DLSFA
+316 LSFA
-321 YSTKTVLRDIDF
+321 YTSKTVLNDIDVL
-333 TIRKGEML
+333 IKKGEML

-359 GFETGHEGAIQLS
+359 GFETGHQGDIYFS
-372 SEDAA
+372 KDNAA
-377 GKSIAER
+377 EKSITER
-384 AAIVG
+384 ASIVG

-416 VPEEEIQRRVEKTMR
+416 MPEDEIQGRVEKTMR

-437 FAQWPINALSYGQ
+437 FSKWPINALSYGQ
-450 KKRVTIAAILVLE
+450 KKRVTIASILVLE

-477 YRHYTDIME
+477 YRHYTEIME
-486 FLTGLNRDLGITII
+486 FLKALNKDLGITII
-500 LITHDMHLMMEYT
+500 LITHDMHLMLEYT

-537 DIVERGSL
+537 DIVEKGSL

-554 QMIGIDHPKSLV
+554 QIVGIENPKNLV

-573 KRVRVES
+573 QIERELS